1 MKIEAEDVVR
11 YLQESPDFFEQ
22 HVNVLL
28 DLKLPN
34 VHDEKAISLSEYQ
47 VVALRDKNSLLEA
60 KLRELVQFGEENDA
74 LGERVHRFSLA
85 LLLATDLEALLH
97 AIYYNLREDFS
108 VPHIGLRMWSD
119 DNSAAENSLLELG
132 PTSNEL
138 RMYADGLTHPSCG
151 PHALYETG
159 TWFGDDSGQLK
170 SFAMVSLRTNHTLG
184 LLVLAS
190 EDPGRFYQGM
200 GTLYLK
206 RLGEL
211 ISVALDRHLAREPE
225 QS

>member
-11 YLQESPDFFEQ
+11 FLKGSPDFFEQ

-34 VHDEKAISLSEYQ
+34 LHDEKAISLSEYQ
-47 VVALRDKNSLLEA
+47 VVALRDKNALLEA

-85 LLLATDLEALLH
+85 LLLAHDLESLLH
-97 AIYYNLREDFS
+97 VIHYNLHEDFS
-108 VPHIGLRMWSD
+108 VPHIGIRLWCD
-119 DNSAAENSLLELG
+119 DVAVESPLPELG
-132 PTSNEL
+132 ASSKEVRL
-138 RMYADGLTHPSCG
+138 YADGLSHPSCG
-151 PHALYETG
+151 AHALYETG

-170 SFAMVSLRTNHTLG
+170 SFAMVTLRTDHTLG

-190 EDPGRFYQGM
+190 EDAGRFYQGM

-211 ISVALDRHLAREPE
+211 ISVALERYIARDSS
-225 QS
+225 QT

>member
-11 YLQESPDFFEQ
+11 YFKDHPDFFQQ

-28 DLKLPN
+28 ELKLPN
-34 VHDEKAISLSEYQ
+34 VHDENAISLSEYQ
-47 VVALRDKNSLLEA
+47 VVALREKNSLLEA

-85 LLLATDLEALLH
+85 LLLAADMETLMQ

-108 VPHIGLRMWSD
+108 IPHIGLRLWRGDAQPES
-119 DNSAAENSLLELG
+119 SLPELG
-132 PTSNEL
+132 PTSKEL
-138 RMYADGLTHPSCG
+138 RLYAEGLTNPSCG

-159 TWFGDDSGQLK
+159 TWFGDDGGRLK
-170 SFAMVSLRTNHTLG
+170 SFAMVSLRTNHTFG

-190 EDPGRFYQGM
+190 EDSGRFYQGM

-211 ISVALDRHLAREPE
+211 ISVALDRYIARESSPA
-225 QS
+225 

>member
-34 VHDEKAISLSEYQ
+34 LHDEKAISLSEYQ

-85 LLLATDLEALLH
+85 LLLAADLEALLH

-108 VPHIGLRMWSD
+108 VPHIGLRMWRD
-119 DNSAAENSLLELG
+119 DNPAAENSLPERG
-132 PTSNEL
+132 PTSKEL
-138 RMYADGLTHPSCG
+138 RMYADGLAHPSCG

-170 SFAMVSLRTNHTLG
+170 SFAMVALRTNHTLG

-206 RLGEL
+206 RFGEL
-211 ISVALDRHLAREPE
+211 NSVALDRYIAREPE
-225 QS
+225 QN

>member
-11 YLQESPDFFEQ
+11 YLKDHPDFFEQ
-22 HVNVLL
+22 HIQVLL

-34 VHDEKAISLSEYQ
+34 LHEEKAISLSEYQ

-85 LLLATDLEALLH
+85 LLLATSLESMLQ

-108 VPHIGLRMWSD
+108 VPHIGLRMWRGEEQPKSGLP
-119 DNSAAENSLLELG
+119 ERG
-132 PTSNEL
+132 VTSKEL
-138 RMYADGLTHPSCG
+138 RLYVEGLTQPSCG

-159 TWFGDDSGQLK
+159 TWFGDDGGRLK
-170 SFAMVSLRTNHTLG
+170 SFAMVALRTNKTFG

-190 EDPGRFYQGM
+190 EDSGRFYQGM

-211 ISVALDRHLAREPE
+211 ISVALDHYIAREPG
-225 QS
+225 QG

>member
-11 YLQESPDFFEQ
+11 YLKESPGFFQQ

-34 VHDEKAISLSEYQ
+34 LHDEKAISLSEYQ

-85 LLLATDLEALLH
+85 LLLAADLEALLH

-108 VPHIGLRMWSD
+108 VPHIGLRLWHD
-119 DNSAAENSLLELG
+119 DTVSESSLPELSA
-132 PTSNEL
+132 TSKEL
-138 RMYADGLTHPSCG
+138 RVYADSLAHPSCG

-170 SFAMVSLRTNHTLG
+170 SFAMVSLRTNHTMG

-211 ISVALDRHLAREPE
+211 ISVVLDRHITREPE

>member
-11 YLQESPDFFEQ
+11 YLKEQPDFFEQ
-22 HVNVLL
+22 QIDLL
-28 DLKLPN
+28 LELKLPN
-34 VHDEKAISLSEYQ
+34 LHDENAISLSEYQ
-47 VVALRDKNSLLEA
+47 VAALREKNALLEN

-85 LLLATDLEALLH
+85 LLLANDLESLLQ
-97 AIYYNLREDFS
+97 AIYYNLREDFA
-108 VPHIGLRMWSD
+108 VPHIGLRLWGHD
-119 DNSAAENSLLELG
+119 GQTTNALPEFG
-132 PTSNEL
+132 TTSKEL
-138 RMYADGLTHPSCG
+138 RLYAEGLSHPSCG

-170 SFAMVSLRTNHTLG
+170 SFALVSLRTNTTFG

-211 ISVALDRHLAREPE
+211 ISVALNRYIPRESG
-225 QS
+225 QG

>member
-11 YLQESPDFFEQ
+11 YLRDQPDFFEQ
-22 HVNVLL
+22 HLGVLL

-34 VHDEKAISLSEYQ
+34 LHDEKTISISEYQ
-47 VVALRDKNSLLEA
+47 VAALREKNALLEA

-85 LLLATDLEALLH
+85 LLTSTNLEALLQ
-97 AIYYNLREDFS
+97 AIYYNLREDFAI
-108 VPHIGLRMWSD
+108 PHIGLRLWHFGAPAASD
-119 DNSAAENSLLELG
+119 LTEFAA
-132 PTSNEL
+132 TSNEL
-138 RMYADGLTHPSCG
+138 HLYAGGLAHPSCG
-151 PHALYETG
+151 THALYETG
-159 TWFGDDSGQLK
+159 TWFGEDGGRLK
-170 SFAMVSLRTNHTLG
+170 SFAMVALRTTDTFG

-190 EDPGRFYQGM
+190 EDPERFYQGM

-211 ISVALDRHLAREPE
+211 ISVALERYLAREPG

>member
-11 YLQESPDFFEQ
+11 YFKEHPDFFSQ

-34 VHDEKAISLSEYQ
+34 VHDENAISLSEYQ
-47 VVALRDKNSLLEA
+47 VVALREKNSLLEA

-85 LLLATDLEALLH
+85 LLLAANLETLLQ

-108 VPHIGLRMWSD
+108 VPHIGLRLWRND
-119 DNSAAENSLLELG
+119 EPPAESALPELG
-132 PTSNEL
+132 ATSKEL
-138 RMYADGLTHPSCG
+138 RLYVESLTNPSCG
-151 PHALYETG
+151 SHALYETG
-159 TWFGDDSGQLK
+159 TWFGDDGERLK
-170 SFAMVSLRTNHTLG
+170 SFAMVALRTNQTFG

-211 ISVALDRHLAREPE
+211 ISVALDRYIAREPS
-225 QS
+225 QA

>member
-1 MKIEAEDVVR
+1 MKIEAEDVIR
-11 YLQESPDFFEQ
+11 FLKESPDFFE
-22 HVNVLL
+22 HHINVLL

-34 VHDEKAISLSEYQ
+34 LHDEKAISLSEYQ

-85 LLLATDLEALLH
+85 LLLATSLESMLQ

-108 VPHIGLRMWSD
+108 VPHIGFRLWRGESPPE
-119 DNSAAENSLLELG
+119 SSLPELG
-132 PTSNEL
+132 ATSKEL
-138 RMYADGLTHPSCG
+138 RMYAEGLTHPSCG

-170 SFAMVSLRTNHTLG
+170 SFAMVALRTNHTLG

-190 EDPGRFYQGM
+190 EDSGRFYQGM

-206 RLGEL
+206 RLGDL
-211 ISVALDRHLAREPE
+211 ISVALDRYLIAREPN
-225 QS
+225 QG

>member
-11 YLQESPDFFEQ
+11 YLKDQPNFFEQ
-22 HVNVLL
+22 HIQVLL
-28 DLKLPN
+28 DLNLPN
-34 VHDEKAISLSEYQ
+34 LHEEKAVSISEYQ
-47 VVALRDKNSLLEA
+47 VAALREKNSLLEA

-85 LLLATDLEALLH
+85 LLLATGLESLLH

-108 VPHIGLRMWSD
+108 VPHIGLRLWRGEEQPESG
-119 DNSAAENSLLELG
+119 LPELG
-132 PTSNEL
+132 PTSKEL
-138 RMYADGLTHPSCG
+138 RLYVEGLTHPSCG

-159 TWFGDDSGQLK
+159 TWFGDDGGRLK
-170 SFAMVSLRTNHTLG
+170 SFAMVALRTNTTFG

-190 EDPGRFYQGM
+190 EDSGRFYQGM

-211 ISVALDRHLAREPE
+211 ISVALARYVAREPG
-225 QS
+225 QG

>member
-11 YLQESPDFFEQ
+11 YLKDQPDFFEQ
-22 HVNVLL
+22 HISVLL

-34 VHDEKAISLSEYQ
+34 LHDEKAISLSEYQ
-47 VVALRDKNSLLEA
+47 VAALREKNALLES
-60 KLRELVQFGEENDA
+60 KLRELIKFGEENDA

-85 LLLATDLEALLH
+85 LLMAANLDTLLQ
-97 AIYYNLREDFS
+97 AIYFNLREDFA
-108 VPHIGLRMWSD
+108 VPHIGVRLWRSEMPASER
-119 DNSAAENSLLELG
+119 AEFT

-138 RMYADGLTHPSCG
+138 RVYAEGLPHPSCG

-159 TWFGDDSGQLK
+159 SWFGEEGGQLK
-170 SFAMVSLRTNHTLG
+170 SFAMVALRTTHTFG
-184 LLVLAS
+184 MLVLAS
-190 EDPGRFYQGM
+190 EDAGRFYQGM

-211 ISVALDRHLAREPE
+211 VSVALDRALTNEIGRE
-225 QS
+225 